1 MKAKNYIFF
10 FVLLF
15 LYSGFQLISVANPY
29 KGAEYRTKD
38 LYLYGRF
45 EVSMRPAD
53 VEGMLSSFFTY
64 FDGTPS
70 DPWDVSKW
78 NEVDLEILGRYDDD
92 IQFNTI
98 TPGQTNHVSHFPM
111 STSPQLNYHTY
122 AFEWTPQ
129 YVAWFVDGI
138 EVLRQT
144 GDHIST
150 ITRPQKIM
158 MNVWYPLFPN
168 WAGELHPESLPA
180 FAYYDWVSYYKFTPD
195 SGDYGSGNNFTFSW
209 KDDFGSWDTDR
220 WEKAAHTFYG
230 NGCDFIHEN
239 AVFQDGNLIL
249 CLTDSLN
256 LGYTD
261 IAPPSVLWARA
272 NSPNIITVMFSEAV
286 DQTDAENNS
295 NYFVTT
301 GGVSVNNATL
311 RPDLKSIDLD
321 VDSIDLKSSYNLVI
335 YPIKD
340 KANVPNTSALVVR
353 SVIISEP
360 LDFPIKINCAG
371 NVALDYLPDKNWNEN
386 TEYGSMDGDESIYN
400 SGLQISGT
408 EEDVIYQSEKYGSV
422 GYKVRIPNGNYDIKL
437 MFAENYFDNSGSRVF
452 DVYLE
457 HKRVIEFLDIYNEV
471 GKNAALVKEITN
483 VQVNDEVLDIQFAEE
498 VDESLINGIVITLRT
513 TGLIDDRNNEPNN
526 FKIEQNYP
534 NPFNGE
540 TIINYS
546 LSKSD
551 NVKFQLYNVLGEK
564 VFSEDLGFKSRGS
577 HQFFLDTSSILNSPL
592 STGIYFYVFS
602 ISNRKVIRKLVL
614 LN

>member
-1 MKAKNYIFF
+1 
-10 FVLLF
+10 
-15 LYSGFQLISVANPY
+15 
-29 KGAEYRTKD
+29 
-38 LYLYGRF
+38 
-45 EVSMRPAD
+45 
-53 VEGMLSSFFTY
+53 
-64 FDGTPS
+64 
-70 DPWDVSKW
+70 
-78 NEVDLEILGRYDDD
+78 
-92 IQFNTI
+92 
-98 TPGQTNHVSHFPM
+98 
-111 STSPQLNYHTY
+111 
-122 AFEWTPQ
+122 
-129 YVAWFVDGI
+129 
-138 EVLRQT
+138 
-144 GDHIST
+144 
-150 ITRPQKIM
+150 
-158 MNVWYPLFPN
+158 
-168 WAGELHPESLPA
+168 
-180 FAYYDWVSYYKFTPD
+180 
-195 SGDYGSGNNFTFSW
+195 
-209 KDDFGSWDTDR
+209 
-220 WEKAAHTFYG
+220 
-230 NGCDFIHEN
+230 
-239 AVFQDGNLIL
+239 
-249 CLTDSLN
+249 
-256 LGYTD
+256 
-261 IAPPSVLWARA
+261 
-272 NSPNIITVMFSEAV
+272 
-286 DQTDAENNS
+286 
-295 NYFVTT
+295 
-301 GGVSVNNATL
+301 
-311 RPDLKSIDLD
+311 
-321 VDSIDLKSSYNLVI
+321 
-335 YPIKD
+335 
-340 KANVPNTSALVVR
+340 VR